1 MAQDND
7 QEKTESAT
15 PKKRSEAR
23 KKGQVAHSREIP
35 SVLVLFGSIGFFFFV
50 GSWMFW
56 SLVQVIRGFFEST
69 ANIQWSVEN
78 LHVFLW
84 QVSEKLARILLP
96 FVMVIMLSGII
107 GNICQVGFL
116 FSGQPLTPNLSKLNP
131 ISGFKRLFSLRS
143 LIEMAKG
150 LAKIMIVG
158 WVSYIMV
165 KGEMDAMPTLIRM
178 DVLAIFSFVGRVA
191 LRILIATSIVMLV
204 LAALDYLYQHWQ
216 HEKDLKM
223 TKQEVKDEH
232 KQAEGDPAVKSRIRS
247 AQREMARQRMMEAV
261 PGATVVITNP
271 THLAIAL
278 KFENSF
284 HAPVVV
290 AKGAGFIAERIRSIA
305 KANGIPIIEQKSLAR
320 ALFKSVEIGQFIPVE
335 LYRAVAEILAYVY
348 RLKGLVHHHSNV

>member
-23 KKGQVAHSREIP
+23 KKGQITHSREIP
-35 SVLVLFGSIGFFFFV
+35 SVFVLLGSIGFFFFG

-56 SLVQVIRGFFEST
+56 SLVQIIRNFFQRAAT
-69 ANIQWSVEN
+69 IQWTAEN
-78 LHVFLW
+78 LHSFFW
-84 QVSEKLARILLP
+84 QLSGQLAHLLMP
-96 FVMVIMLSGII
+96 FVLLIMLVGII

-116 FSGQPLTPNLSKLNP
+116 FTTQPLSPKLSKLNP
-131 ISGFKRLFSLRS
+131 ISGLKRLVSLRS
-143 LIEMAKG
+143 LIEMLKS
-150 LAKIMIVG
+150 LAKLGIVG
-158 WVSYIMV
+158 WVSYLLV
-165 KGEMDAMPTLIRM
+165 KGETDAIAALIRM
-178 DVLAIFSFVGRVA
+178 DVLTILRYIGNVA
-191 LRILIATSIVMLV
+191 LRILIATSGVMV
-204 LAALDYLYQHWQ
+204 ILAGLDYLFQHWQ

-247 AQREMARQRMMEAV
+247 VQREMARRRMMEAV

-290 AKGAGFIAERIRSIA
+290 AKGAGYIAERIRSTA
-305 KANGIPIIEQKSLAR
+305 KANDVPIVEQKSLAR
-320 ALFKSVEIGQFIPVE
+320 ALYKSVEIGQFIPVE

-348 RLKGLVHHHSNV
+348 RLKGFTHNPSNV